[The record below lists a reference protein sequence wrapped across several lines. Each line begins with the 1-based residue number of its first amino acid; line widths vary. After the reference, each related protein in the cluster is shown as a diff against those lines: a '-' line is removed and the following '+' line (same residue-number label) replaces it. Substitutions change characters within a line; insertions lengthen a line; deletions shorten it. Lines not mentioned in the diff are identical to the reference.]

1 MCCPI
6 SDRVFQGIGSLD
18 KVITV
23 GHHVFGELDLG
34 FAKPIIFILKC
45 SSGFLFF
52 FVAQISCEIAASGVV
67 DRK

>member
-34 FAKPIIFILKC
+34 FANQSFCFLKC

-67 DRK
+67 DHK